1 MEMELCYASASW
13 DLTVLQL
20 NVAYLK
26 SLYYPQ
32 GILSFLREHKKKK
45 TSGFECQKTHHFNVW
60 IFSKK
65 AVTGH
70 RL

>member
-1 MEMELCYASASW
+1 MEMELCYASTSW

-32 GILSFLREHKKKK
+32 GILSFLREHEKRRHLDLNAKKL
-45 TSGFECQKTHHFNVW
+45 TILMYGF
-60 IFSKK
+60 S
-65 AVTGH
+65 A
-70 RL
+70 RRR